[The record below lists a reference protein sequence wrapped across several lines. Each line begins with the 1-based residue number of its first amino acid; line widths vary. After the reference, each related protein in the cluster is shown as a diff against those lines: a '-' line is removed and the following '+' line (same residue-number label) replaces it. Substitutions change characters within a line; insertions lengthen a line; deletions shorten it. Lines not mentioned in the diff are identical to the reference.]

1 MEKKTF
7 WVDATVTIRVEFEVE
22 ATSEQEAE
30 ALAKA
35 SIIDDYNL
43 DVHGYSH
50 DVYTP
55 DSKNTKINLDVGEY
69 DDDDA
74 V

>member
-7 WVDATVTIRVEFEVE
+7 WVDATVTIKVEFEVE
-22 ATSEQEAE
+22 ATSEDEAE
-30 ALAKA
+30 ALAKE

-43 DVHGYSH
+43 NVHGYNH

-55 DSKNTKINLDVGEY
+55 DSKNTKINLEVGEY
-69 DDDDA
+69 DEDDD
-74 V
+74 

>member
-22 ATSEQEAE
+22 ATSEEEAE
-30 ALAKA
+30 ALAKE

-43 DVHGYSH
+43 NVHGCNH

-55 DSKNTKINLDVGEY
+55 DSKNTKINLEVGEY
-69 DDDDA
+69 DEDDD
-74 V
+74 